1 MSTTRRLAA
10 ILAATSA
17 HGTKQTWSDVRLESV
32 MRAKAD
38 VSQRY
43 EFMSTLDR

>member
-17 HGTKQTWSDVRLESV
+17 HGTNRTNLAGLAKSVVRDGPEVTGRGSN
-32 MRAKAD
+32 RRD
-38 VSQRY
+38 
-43 EFMSTLDR
+43 